1 MDARE
6 RGGEARGRGR
16 GRGRGR
22 DKQQTG
28 LHFLLFCFFSLL
40 LYASPPRLCLVCASL
55 CLSHWSVEALRPHH
69 SERCVGEGKTT
80 TQQGRRDQGRRGQC
94 ARVNLVYYLLYQITT
109 RVSSR
114 IALVRLPGLRG
125 RVLALCV
132 MYPFGLGRWGFWLG
146 PRHAPSPNYSTN
158 LDVLDI

>member
-1 MDARE
+1 LRRDCVDGRSGK
-6 RGGEARGRGR
+6 RRRKQGGAGGGRG
-16 GRGRGR
+16 GRGR
-22 DKQQTG
+22 DKQLTG
-28 LHFLLFCFFSLL
+28 LHFLLFYFFSQPTTFV
-40 LYASPPRLCLVCASL
+40 SCLRVSL
-55 CLSHWSVEALRPHH
+55 PVPLVSWRRWLQPHH

-114 IALVRLPGLRG
+114 IVLVRLPGRRG

-132 MYPFGLGRWGFWLG
+132 MCPFGLGPGAFGWDTTACSF
-146 PRHAPSPNYSTN
+146 
-158 LDVLDI
+158 